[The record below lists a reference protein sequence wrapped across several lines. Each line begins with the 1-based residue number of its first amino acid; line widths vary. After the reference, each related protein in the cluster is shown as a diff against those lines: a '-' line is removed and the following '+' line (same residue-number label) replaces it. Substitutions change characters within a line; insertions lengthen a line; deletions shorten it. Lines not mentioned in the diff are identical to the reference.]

1 MNQAA
6 ISDPTHSMRAALT
19 FGTVTT
25 VHLIL
30 VALFAIVVLAALI
43 YGIRSRRRRL
53 RAEQTLRDHAEQAGV
68 PVNTVSPDEPSLPA
82 DRDTSQ
88 VAAPPSDQRPTPRL
102 VADRDTSFQTPDH
115 LPPEEEEEQASRP
128 FADEPIAAAA
138 PMEASPATE
147 AVSAPTPAADLSLVP
162 VAAPAAPSASPAD
175 GPVTQLKGLGPKVAA
190 RLAELGITTVGQIA
204 ALSDDEAERLD
215 ADLGAFRGR
224 MGRDRWIEQ
233 ARFLAAGDRSGFEAV
248 FGKL

>member
-30 VALFAIVVLAALI
+30 VALFAIVVLAALV

-88 VAAPPSDQRPTPRL
+88 VAAAPSDQRPTPRL

-162 VAAPAAPSASPAD
+162 VAAPSASPAD